1 MYNTE
6 LYLRNFIRLPV
17 ILTEYAVAVL
27 GIILSRSALTDAG
40 IRFSCDWIL
49 SFSGILYHILRRL

>member
-6 LYLRNFIRLPV
+6 LYRLNFIRLSV
-17 ILTEYAVAVL
+17 ILAEYAVALL

-40 IRFSCDWIL
+40 TRF
-49 SFSGILYHILRRL
+49 